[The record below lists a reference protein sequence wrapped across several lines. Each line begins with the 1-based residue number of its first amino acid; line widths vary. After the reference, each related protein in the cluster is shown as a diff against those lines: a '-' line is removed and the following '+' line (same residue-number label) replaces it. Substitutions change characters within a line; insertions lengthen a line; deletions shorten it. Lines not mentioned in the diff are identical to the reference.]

1 MSAFLTKVQI
11 LRLGSKLGRRYCSR
25 QCLLEILFMHAETGP
40 KNKMTSEAD
49 GLKVAVWRLMI
60 AVLSAISLVILTLGL
75 DLSMKAE
82 QASSRSQNI
91 VFVDV
96 TKPAGIEF
104 KHENGASSEKYLVET
119 MGSGCAFLDY
129 DQDGLL
135 DVLFVNGGKTPLY
148 QPSQP
153 VQNRLYRSAGN
164 GRFLDVTKSSG
175 LATSRGYGMGVAV
188 GDFDNDGYPDIFLS
202 GFGASGLYRN
212 NKDGTFC
219 DITQKAGVENRG
231 KWATSPAW
239 FDFDNDGFLDLLVC
253 NYLDYDY
260 DRNIYCGEAG
270 QGYRMYCHPK
280 NYGGVYPVLFRNQ
293 HDSTFRDVTAE
304 AGLQTYKAKALG
316 VVAADFN
323 NDGWTD
329 VFIANDSVRNLLYM
343 NKGKGVFEDVSLSSG
358 TGYSEDGVPEA
369 GMGVDA
375 GDFNRDGLL
384 DLFVTHLD
392 FELNRLYQNQGSM
405 RFSDATMSSAL
416 GRTAVLNSGFGTR
429 FFDFDSDG
437 WKDLLLIN
445 GHVLDNIHLYRRDVN
460 HAERMILYR
469 NTQGKFRDVSQVAGQ
484 PFMQSRVGRG
494 LALGDYDNDGDL
506 DCLVSSNGQPG
517 ELLRNEV
524 GNRNNWLAIRLIGSK
539 SNRDGIGAH
548 VKVIAG
554 PFSQSDQAKG
564 GMSYLS
570 ASDPRLY
577 FGLGDQKKV
586 SVEIRWPS
594 GQTDTLTGIRGNRV
608 LTVKEGGGEIAA
620 KYPRF
625 P

>member
-1 MSAFLTKVQI
+1 MTPFLSVI
-11 LRLGSKLGRRYCSR
+11 CLPIVSVIVLLIGSN
-25 QCLLEILFMHAETGP
+25 LLTIENQT
-40 KNKMTSEAD
+40 
-49 GLKVAVWRLMI
+49 
-60 AVLSAISLVILTLGL
+60 
-75 DLSMKAE
+75 
-82 QASSRSQNI
+82 RSQSSQ
-91 VFVDV
+91 VVSPVEFVDI
-96 TKPAGIEF
+96 TNQAGIEF
-104 KHENGASSEKYLVET
+104 THENGASSEKYLVET

-129 DQDGLL
+129 DQDGRL

-153 VQNRLYRSAGN
+153 VQNRLYRSEGN
-164 GRFLDVTKSSG
+164 GHFVDVTKPSG
-175 LATSRGYGMGVAV
+175 LATNRGYGMGVAV

-202 GFGASGLYRN
+202 GFGASGLYHN
-212 NKDGTFC
+212 NTDGTFS
-219 DITQKAGVENRG
+219 DITLKAGVENRG

-260 DRNIYCGEAG
+260 DRNIYCGETG
-270 QGYRMYCHPK
+270 PGYRMYCHPK

-304 AGLQTYKAKALG
+304 VGLQTYKAKALG

-343 NKGKGVFEDVSLSSG
+343 NKGKGFFEDVSLSSG
-358 TGYSEDGVPEA
+358 IGYSEDGVPEA

-375 GDFNRDGLL
+375 ADFNRDGLL
-384 DLFVTHLD
+384 DLFITHLD
-392 FELNRLYQNQGSM
+392 FELNRLYQNQGNM

-429 FFDFDSDG
+429 FFDFDNDG

-445 GHVLDNIHLYRRDVN
+445 GHVLDNIQLYRRDVS

-469 NTQGKFRDVSQVAGQ
+469 NTQGRFRDVSQSAGQ
-484 PFMQSRVGRG
+484 PFMQPKVGRG

-506 DCLVSSNGQPG
+506 DCLVSNNGQPG
-517 ELLRNEV
+517 ELLRNEG
-524 GNRNNWLAIRLIGSK
+524 GNRNNWLGIRLIGSK

-548 VKVIAG
+548 VKVVAG
-554 PFSQSDQAKG
+554 AFSQSDQAKG

-570 ASDPRLY
+570 AGDPRLF

-586 SVEIRWPS
+586 SVEIHWPS
-594 GQTDTLTGIRGNRV
+594 GQTDTLTDVPGNRV
-608 LTVKEGGGEIAA
+608 LTVKESSGEIAA

>member
-1 MSAFLTKVQI
+1 M
-11 LRLGSKLGRRYCSR
+11 R
-25 QCLLEILFMHAETGP
+25 
-40 KNKMTSEAD
+40 SECG
-49 GLKVAVWRLMI
+49 GLKVSICRILI
-60 AVLSAISLVILTLGL
+60 TFLSAICLAILILGL
-75 DLSMKAE
+75 ERPITAD
-82 QASSRSQNI
+82 QVPSQSHPT

-96 TKPAGIEF
+96 TKQAGIEF
-104 KHENGASSEKYLVET
+104 RHENGASSEKYLVET

-164 GRFLDVTKSSG
+164 GHFLDVTKFSG
-175 LATSRGYGMGVAV
+175 LASNRGYGMGVAV

-202 GFGASGLYRN
+202 GFGASGLYHN
-212 NKDGTFC
+212 NKNGTFS
-219 DITQKAGVENRG
+219 DVTLKAGVENRG
-231 KWATSPAW
+231 KWATSSAW
-239 FDFDNDGFLDLLVC
+239 LDFDNDGFLDLLVC

-270 QGYRMYCHPK
+270 PGYRMYCHPK

-293 HDSTFRDVTAE
+293 HDSTFREVTAD

-323 NDGWTD
+323 NDGWAD

-384 DLFVTHLD
+384 DLFITHLD

-429 FFDFDSDG
+429 FFDFDNDG

-469 NTQGKFRDVSQVAGQ
+469 NAEGRFRDVSQAAGQ
-484 PFMQSRVGRG
+484 PFMQPKVGRG

-506 DCLVSSNGQPG
+506 DCLLSNNGQPG
-517 ELLRNEV
+517 ELLRNDG
-524 GNRNNWLAIRLIGSK
+524 GNRNNWLAIRLIGSR
-539 SNRDGIGAH
+539 SNRDGIGAQ
-548 VKVIAG
+548 VRVIAR

-564 GMSYLS
+564 GSSYLS
-570 ASDPRLY
+570 ASDPRLF
-577 FGLGDQKKV
+577 FGLGDQKEV

-594 GQTDTLTGIRGNRV
+594 GQTDTLTHVRSNRV
-608 LTVKEGGGEIAA
+608 VTIKEGDGEMAA
-620 KYPRF
+620 NYPRF